1 MSEYDLM
8 SDFTS
13 PFWAWFIFI
22 ITVGGI
28 FWCFYLLLSQ
38 SKGDTAASHEEAQ
51 PTGHK
56 WDETLEEL
64 NTPLP
69 RWWLQM
75 FIATNIFGLVYLVL
89 YPGTAVL
96 EAYSAGLRS
105 VSTRMKEKLLMRSLV
120 RSM

>member
-13 PFWAWFIFI
+13 PFWPWFIFI

-28 FWCFYLLLSQ
+28 LWCFYLLLSQ
-38 SKGDTAASHEEAQ
+38 SKIDHDSTDGIQ

-56 WDETLEEL
+56 WDEDLQEL

-69 RWWLQM
+69 RWWLQL

-89 YPGTAVL
+89 YPGTAVFGGVPVS
-96 EAYSAGLRS
+96 YTHLRAHE
-105 VSTRMKEKLLMRSLV
+105 T
-120 RSM
+120 